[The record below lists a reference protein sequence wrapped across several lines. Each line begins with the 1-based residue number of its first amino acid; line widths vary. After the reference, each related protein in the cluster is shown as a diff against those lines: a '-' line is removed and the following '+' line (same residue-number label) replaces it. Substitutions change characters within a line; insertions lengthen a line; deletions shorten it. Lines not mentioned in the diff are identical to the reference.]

1 LDRFIKTI
9 AACAPIG
16 IFLACAPAQP
26 RPKVDHGSEAP
37 APEVRKEPLPALL
50 STEPRE
56 RAPWVELYPSAG
68 RPPFD
73 FAGTVL
79 GWGRAAALLRVEKAV
94 FGASDGLGLVG
105 PLEVPPAAIWVGL
118 ARKDAVFAADAEGAL
133 WRADDLLAATR
144 AKGFERINAIS
155 TALEKSGGSGPL
167 HWSSA
172 GDYLVAAFMADVYVS
187 SDGGDTFDVSTPAA
201 ALRLERVVARYDGVI
216 VVQGR
221 TRAQQ
226 SFPSEYQRQWAKL
239 RGTSEVYVPEPDPA
253 KSVPTTLI
261 SVNRGRTW
269 QRSSFQPAELR
280 VEGSWI
286 KGAPAKAN
294 QPVRVLARDGKTW
307 LDETLVEAP
316 SLLEWDRALRFGPD
330 VQAYPPLRRRFAH
343 APEPPAPASR
353 RRGPQPAPGL
363 LPDQQS
369 DFPIRFELCRG
380 PECLRGIDPPRP
392 PPARFEYGFLS
403 DAVCAAA
410 ASAPSPRGCGSAPLV
425 RSPSV
430 GILDRSRNELT
441 LARVPRGCA
450 PRRLE
455 GVSGIGVLLC
465 ELDGKTGVELV
476 DDRGRFFHDTELAL
490 SPGDLAP
497 ISSAADGTLLL
508 QELCITGRPCTAHVR
523 LPVALGAPHAWR
535 ALTETNVIAF
545 RAAPRGVLLAIGA
558 APADRR
564 RVLLQAL
571 YPDGRRN
578 ELVTSEPLEQ
588 DLRQLDV
595 RAGQIVLTVVGAAN
609 GSREREVSLEPG
621 GALLPR

>member
-1 LDRFIKTI
+1 LNRFIKTI
-9 AACAPIG
+9 AGCAPIG
-16 IFLACAPAQP
+16 LFLACASAPPQTKA
-26 RPKVDHGSEAP
+26 DHRAP
-37 APEVRKEPLPALL
+37 APAEPRKEPLPALL

-56 RAPWVELYPSAG
+56 RAPWVELFPSAG

-79 GWGRAAALLRVEKAV
+79 GWGRGAALLRVEKAV
-94 FGASDGLGLVG
+94 FAASDGAGLVG
-105 PLEVPPAAIWVGL
+105 PLEVPPGSIWVGL
-118 ARKDAVFAADAEGAL
+118 ARQDAVFAADAEGAL
-133 WRADDLLAATR
+133 WRADDLQAATR
-144 AKGFERINAIS
+144 GKGFQRINAIS
-155 TALEKSGGSGPL
+155 TALEKSSGTGPL

-172 GDYLVAAFMADVYVS
+172 GDFLVAAFVADVYVS
-187 SDGGDTFDVSTPAA
+187 SDGGDTFDVSTPAP
-201 ALRLERVVARYDGVI
+201 ALRLERVVARFDGVI

-239 RGTSEVYVPEPDPA
+239 RGTSEVYVPEPNPA
-253 KSVPTTLI
+253 KSLPTTLI
-261 SVNRGRTW
+261 SVNGGKTW

-294 QPVRVLARDGKTW
+294 LPIRVLARDGKTW
-307 LDETLVEAP
+307 LDQMLVETP
-316 SLLEWDRALRFGPD
+316 SLLEWESALGFGPE
-330 VQAYPPLRRRFAH
+330 VQAYPALRRRFSH
-343 APEPPAPASR
+343 APEPPAPVSR
-353 RRGPQPAPGL
+353 RHEQKSAPGL
-363 LPDQQS
+363 LPDRQS

-410 ASAPSPRGCGSAPLV
+410 ASAPSPRECGSAPLV
-425 RSPSV
+425 RPPSV
-430 GILDRSRNELT
+430 GILDRARNELT
-441 LARVPRGCA
+441 LARLPRGCA
-450 PRRLE
+450 PKRLE
-455 GVSGIGVLLC
+455 GVLGIGVLLC
-465 ELDGKTGVELV
+465 EHDGKTRVELV
-476 DDRGRFFHDTELAL
+476 DDRGRFFRDTELGLA
-490 SPGDLAP
+490 PGALAP

-508 QELCITGRPCTAHVR
+508 QELCVTGRPCTAHVR
-523 LPVALGAPHAWR
+523 LPVALGAPAAWR
-535 ALTETNVIAF
+535 AVTETSVIAF
-545 RAAPRGVLLAIGA
+545 RVAPRGVLLAIGA
-558 APADRR
+558 APVDRR
-564 RVLLQAL
+564 RVQVQTL

-595 RAGQIVLTVVGAAN
+595 RGGQIVLTVVGAAS
-609 GSREREVSLEPG
+609 GSREREVSLEQG